1 MENQMQVV
9 PSRQKVNLLFIGGSN
24 TVMKNGY
31 RAETINALGDHFE
44 IGEVKNLSVGGTT
57 LGMGLWAAL
66 NLESPQVYDLVFI
79 EYTVNDYDLTKS
91 STKFAN
97 WQWAFE
103 TLLGHLRM
111 HNPRARIHVLIFG
124 RRDKYEC
131 LFQQAL
137 SKATRELSLRYQAHP
152 IMVDDYVRGL
162 AGDAAAGKRL
172 YADRA
177 HYARPIV
184 TSLIANYIAR
194 VVIAEEQRL
203 KAALYLAP
211 PVPLPFPVRH
221 CDHKLF
227 AGLGKTHVFKN
238 SLYDVNAVA
247 LEIDGPWREVII
259 PGGLIQ
265 LNYISTRDSARIVV
279 AEEGEA
285 PVAFDTLHKRTDN
298 GEFAFLV
305 RNFLFGWKQ
314 PPTRS
319 GKPRKVAMRAVATK
333 AVKDQDFR
341 YVKQFHML
349 APKTAERNKVVYL
362 SGALFS

>member
-1 MENQMQVV
+1 MQAI

-31 RAETINALGDHFE
+31 RAETVNALGDHFD

-66 NLESPQVYDLVFI
+66 NLESLQTYDLVFI
-79 EYTVNDYDLTKS
+79 EYTVNDYDLSKT
-91 STKFAN
+91 STRFAN

-103 TLLGHLRM
+103 TLLGYLRM
-111 HNPRARIHVLIFG
+111 HNSKARIHILIFG

-131 LFQQAL
+131 PFQQAL
-137 SKATRELSLRYQAHP
+137 SKATREVSLRYQAHP

-194 VVIAEEQRL
+194 IVIAEEQRL
-203 KAALYLAP
+203 QLALRSAP
-211 PVPLPFPVRH
+211 PVPPPYPVRH
-221 CDHKLF
+221 CDHTLF
-227 AGLGKTHVFKN
+227 AGLGETRTFKN
-238 SLYDVNAVA
+238 SLYDVAAVA
-247 LEIDGPWREVII
+247 LEIDGPWREVTI
-259 PGGLIQ
+259 PGSLIQ
-265 LNYISTRDSARIVV
+265 LNYISTQSSARIVI
-279 AEEGEA
+279 AEEGEEA
-285 PVAFDTLHKRTDN
+285 VAFDTLHKRTDN

-305 RNFLFGWKQ
+305 RNFLFSWKQ

-319 GKPRKVAMRAVATK
+319 GKPRKIAMRAVATRE
-333 AVKDQDFR
+333 VKSQEFR

-349 APKTAERNKVVYL
+349 APRTAERNKAVYL